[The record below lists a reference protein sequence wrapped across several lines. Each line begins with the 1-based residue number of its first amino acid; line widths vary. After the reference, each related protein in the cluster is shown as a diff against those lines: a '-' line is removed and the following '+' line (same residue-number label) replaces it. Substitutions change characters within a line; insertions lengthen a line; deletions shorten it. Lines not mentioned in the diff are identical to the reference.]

1 MWEAMSEGGTG
12 LVVEEKKISAT
23 IRSCSQEGGEKNEMG
38 NKRNMGG
45 DGN

>member
-1 MWEAMSEGGTG
+1 MG
-12 LVVEEKKISAT
+12 LDLQLKKKKISAT